1 MGKSPKFKLVQV
13 TRALRRSEQ
22 LPAEL
27 LDEWQDAPSL
37 SMEKKRVRA
46 GRRAPAARDLP
57 PVPPQ
62 AIPVR
67 VDRFPSLA
75 CFPATIED
83 MQETLG
89 RLPAGVLNGLR
100 EIRVQHEAGSAA
112 GWRRGSKA
120 AFPISDDI
128 LVPRLRGT
136 YTPRTA
142 CIRLFA
148 MIVLGRRPDE
158 LALSD
163 CRRMKT
169 LALEALVHEVAH
181 HFHYQWR
188 MGRGHGLIAPYGSF
202 EEYAEEMQAKWT
214 RRVVVPYVKSLP
226 PEGLRTMLV
235 GTAGPTALRQSAAL
249 RAQVAAWRRRRP

>member
-13 TRALRRSEQ
+13 ARALRRSKQ

-37 SMEKKRVRA
+37 TMEKKRVRA
-46 GRRAPAARDLP
+46 ARRAPTARDLP
-57 PVPPQ
+57 AVPPQ
-62 AIPVR
+62 ATPVR
-67 VDRFPSLA
+67 VDRFPAAA

-83 MQETLG
+83 MQETLS
-89 RLPAGVLNGLR
+89 RLPEGVLNGLR
-100 EIRVQHEAGSAA
+100 EIRVQHEAGSRA
-112 GWRRGSKA
+112 GWERGVKRVSPAISDYAFVPVLRGS
-120 AFPISDDI
+120 
-128 LVPRLRGT
+128 

-142 CIRLFA
+142 CIRLFT
-148 MIVLGRRPDE
+148 MLVLGRRPDE

-169 LALEALVHEVAH
+169 LALETLVHEVAH
-181 HFHYQWR
+181 HVHYQWR
-188 MGRGHGLIAPYGSF
+188 MGRGHGLIAPEGSF

-235 GTAGPTALRQSAAL
+235 GTVGIPAPRSSPAL
-249 RAQVAAWRRRRP
+249 RAHLAAHRRRP